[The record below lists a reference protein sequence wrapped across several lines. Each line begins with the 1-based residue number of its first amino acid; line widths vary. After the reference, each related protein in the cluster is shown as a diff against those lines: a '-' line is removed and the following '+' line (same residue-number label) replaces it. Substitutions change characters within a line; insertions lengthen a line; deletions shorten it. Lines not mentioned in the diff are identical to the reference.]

1 MSTRVTAAPA
11 DQLTVRRSNLSLVLS
26 HLRDAGPRSRARI
39 ASDTGLNKATVS
51 SLVAELIERGLVGE
65 GEVQRVGSVGR
76 PGLTVQLAGGTVVG
90 VGVEVNADFVDVA
103 ALDLTH
109 TVLLSRRTAADMR
122 ALGEQRAIE
131 LLVRCLRDALDELA
145 DRGCSVVGV
154 TVAVPALVDSRLGR
168 VALAPNLG
176 WTDTP
181 IAEQLG
187 RALAGHP
194 ALPRDG
200 AGPLVLVDNDANL
213 GAIAEHALGVGRDVD
228 DLVYL
233 AGEVGVGC
241 GVVVGGELVRG
252 ASGFTGEIGH
262 APLNPRL
269 DRCGCGRVGCWETQ
283 VGLGVLL
290 TGCATGSRD
299 PVLDPTADIDDRL
312 AIIRRRA
319 ADGDERTCATLERVG
334 IALGLGASVLVN
346 IVNPRVLVL
355 GGYFALLAPLLRSYV
370 VDTLMERVVA
380 PDGGGVEVRASE
392 LGFAAAS
399 RGGAVVSLQR
409 VFADPTRVGAAAG

>member
-65 GEVQRVGSVGR
+65 GEVQREGNVGR
-76 PGLTVQLAGGTVVG
+76 PGQTVELAPGRVVG
-90 VGVEVNADFVDVA
+90 VGVEVNADFVDTT
-103 ALDLTH
+103 ALDLTYQV
-109 TVLLSRRTAADMR
+109 VLARRAPADMR
-122 ALGEQRAIE
+122 ALGEQGAIA
-131 LLVRCLRDALDELA
+131 LVQRCLDEALTDLA
-145 DRGCSVVGV
+145 AGGSTVVGV
-154 TVAVPALVDSRLGR
+154 TVAVPALVDSLRGR

-176 WTDTP
+176 WTGTP
-181 IAEQLG
+181 LAEQLDA
-187 RALAGHP
+187 ALQHHGVHV
-194 ALPRDG
+194 G
-200 AGPLVLVDNDANL
+200 VENDANL
-213 GAIAEHALGVGRDVD
+213 GAIAEHAVGVGRDVD

-241 GVVVGGELVRG
+241 GVIVGGELVRG
-252 ASGFTGEIGH
+252 ATGFTGEIGH

-290 TGCATGSRD
+290 AGCARGSDD
-299 PVLDPTADIDDRL
+299 PVLDSDADIDARL
-312 AIIRRRA
+312 DLVMARA
-319 ADGDERTCATLERVG
+319 ADGDPDTLATLERVG

-346 IVNPRVLVL
+346 IVNPRALVL
-355 GGYFALLAPLLRSYV
+355 GGYFAALAPYLRPYV
-370 VDTLMERVVA
+370 VHTLLERVVA
-380 PDGGGVEVRASE
+380 PEAGGVEVRASE
-392 LGFAAAS
+392 LGFTAAS
-399 RGGAVVSLQR
+399 RGGAVVALQA
-409 VFADPTRVGAAAG
+409 VFADPTRVPVPVSA

>member
-65 GEVQRVGSVGR
+65 GEVQREGNVGR
-76 PGLTVQLAGGTVVG
+76 PGQTVELAPGRVVG
-90 VGVEVNADFVDVA
+90 VGVEVNADFVDTT
-103 ALDLTH
+103 ALDLTYQV
-109 TVLLSRRTAADMR
+109 VLARRALADMR
-122 ALGEQRAIE
+122 ALGEQGAIA
-131 LLVRCLRDALDELA
+131 LVQRCLDEALTDLA
-145 DRGCSVVGV
+145 ADGSTVVGV
-154 TVAVPALVDSRLGR
+154 TVAVPALVDSLRGR

-176 WTDTP
+176 WTGTAL
-181 IAEQLG
+181 AEQLD
-187 RALAGHP
+187 ASLAHHGVHV
-194 ALPRDG
+194 G
-200 AGPLVLVDNDANL
+200 VENDANL
-213 GAIAEHALGVGRDVD
+213 GAIAEHAVGVGRDVD

-241 GVVVGGELVRG
+241 GVIVGGELVRG
-252 ASGFTGEIGH
+252 ATGFTGEIGH

-290 TGCATGSRD
+290 AGCARGSDD
-299 PVLDPTADIDDRL
+299 PVLDSDADIDARL
-312 AIIRRRA
+312 DLVMARA
-319 ADGDERTCATLERVG
+319 AEGDPDTLATLERVG

-346 IVNPRVLVL
+346 IVNPRALVL
-355 GGYFALLAPLLRSYV
+355 GGYFAALAPYLRPYV
-370 VDTLMERVVA
+370 VHTLLERVVA
-380 PDGGGVEVRASE
+380 PDAGGVEVRASE
-392 LGFAAAS
+392 LGFTAAS
-399 RGGAVVSLQR
+399 RGGAVVALQT
-409 VFADPTRVGAAAG
+409 VFADPTRVPVPVSA